1 MDYITPLDLQT
12 KFGADW
18 TTVDNFDLYAEQV
31 NAWLYG
37 NNIPIGVIDPTKAA
51 AIRSAAFFLARA
63 AKEDALYENTDN
75 IKARKGSAQPG
86 TSFEVQYFAYARVQ
100 NRWVKIAT
108 DLLSEW
114 FETTIVH
121 PLYKIN

>member
-1 MDYITPLDLQT
+1 MNYITPLDLQT

-18 TTVDNFDLYAEQV
+18 TTVENFDLYAEQV

-37 NNIPIGVIDPTKAA
+37 NNIPIGVTDPTKAA

-75 IKARKGSAQPG
+75 IKSRKGSAQPG

-114 FETTIVH
+114 FEPSFVH
-121 PLYKIN
+121 PLNKII